1 MVAIMDADKE
11 GFLRSETSLIQT
23 IGRSAR
29 NVNARVILYADT
41 VTDSMQRAIDETN
54 RRRALQLEYN
64 QRHGITPETIRK
76 AIRRGIEEEIEARQV
91 ERSAVGASSESQ
103 FVTQE
108 YLRELEGEML
118 EAAEQLQFE
127 RAAQL
132 RDRIHELKKKVGQ
145 VVPEEESADVPGFA
159 RRGGGSGGSG
169 GRGRGRG
176 RAGAG
181 GRGSGGARGGGRR
194 GK

>member
-1 MVAIMDADKE
+1 M
-11 GFLRSETSLIQT
+11 RSETSLIQT

-41 VTDSMQRAIDETN
+41 VTESMQRAIDETN

-64 QRHGITPETIRK
+64 ERNGITPETIRK

-91 ERSAVGASSESQ
+91 ERSAAGAASESQ

-132 RDRIHELKKKVGQ
+132 RDRIHELKKKMGEP
-145 VVPEEESADVPGFA
+145 VPEEESADVPGFA
-159 RRGGGSGGSG
+159 RRGGG
-169 GRGRGRG
+169 GRGRG
-176 RAGAG
+176 RAGSG
-181 GRGSGGARGGGRR
+181 GKGSGGKGPGGSRGGGRR

>member
-1 MVAIMDADKE
+1 
-11 GFLRSETSLIQT
+11 
-23 IGRSAR
+23 
-29 NVNARVILYADT
+29 
-41 VTDSMQRAIDETN
+41 N

-64 QRHGITPETIRK
+64 ERNGITPETIRK

-91 ERSAVGASSESQ
+91 ERSAAGAASESQ

-132 RDRIHELKKKVGQ
+132 RDRIHELKKKLGEP
-145 VVPEEESADVPGFA
+145 VPEDESADSPGFA
-159 RRGGGSGGSG
+159 RRGGGGGG
-169 GRGRGRG
+169 GRGRGR
-176 RAGAG
+176 AAG
-181 GRGSGGARGGGRR
+181 GGKGSGG
-194 GK
+194 

>member
-1 MVAIMDADKE
+1 
-11 GFLRSETSLIQT
+11 
-23 IGRSAR
+23 
-29 NVNARVILYADT
+29 
-41 VTDSMQRAIDETN
+41 MQRAIDETN

-91 ERSAVGASSESQ
+91 ERSAAGASSESQ